1 MANASKMDRRIT
13 IESRTLTQDAAGGNV
28 ETWAVLAYSWAEQV
42 AQRGKESETA
52 GADRAENATMWRVR
66 YKSFLTGVSASSGYR
81 ITYKSEVFNIT
92 HAKEEGRQNTHL
104 LTTITTEGIS

>member
-1 MANASKMDRRIT
+1 M
-13 IESRTLTQDAAGGNV
+13 

-52 GADRAENATMWRVR
+52 DADRAENATMWRVR